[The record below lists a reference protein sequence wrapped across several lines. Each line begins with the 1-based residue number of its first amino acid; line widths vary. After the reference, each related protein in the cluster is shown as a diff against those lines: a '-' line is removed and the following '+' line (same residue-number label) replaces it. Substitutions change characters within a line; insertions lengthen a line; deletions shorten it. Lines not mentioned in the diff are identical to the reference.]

1 MGLNWKLT
9 RYRYCFCR
17 RSSVLH
23 NSSNLL
29 QLSSHCE
36 QKIHFPIQLKA
47 NLGRYVNN
55 NNYNGQSMSSSTAGV
70 LTDHVWSL
78 LTIPIAF
85 LINTNL
91 EDDRIKS
98 ARVVIKTVLLLIN
111 RG

>member
-1 MGLNWKLT
+1 MDNVYPPAQQ
-9 RYRYCFCR
+9 R
-17 RSSVLH
+17 V
-23 NSSNLL
+23 
-29 QLSSHCE
+29 
-36 QKIHFPIQLKA
+36 
-47 NLGRYVNN
+47 
-55 NNYNGQSMSSSTAGV
+55 MAGV

-111 RG
+111 RGYIIITECKIKLIN